1 MSEATLQATIAA
13 TLAPLFHEGSVLTN
27 DYRTPQTA
35 SRQRGPWAVIALAD
49 EIAADPGDSW
59 SNPTLR
65 YGVYLTLIDYHFGRG
80 DAETLDAFQT
90 LRQNVLGALLLAA
103 PPVRGIEADTPVQE
117 YFSETGEPD
126 PDSMAQRL
134 IVTVVE
140 YEV

>member
-13 TLAPLFHEGSVLTN
+13 ALAPLFHEGSVLIN

-35 SRQRGPWAVIALAD
+35 SRQRGPWAVIAMAD
-49 EIAADPGDSW
+49 EVAADPGDSW

-65 YGVYLTLIDYHFGRG
+65 YGVYLTLVDYRGGR
-80 DAETLDAFQT
+80 DDRAMFDNFQA
-90 LRQNVLGALLLAA
+90 LRQSVLTALLSAA

-117 YFSETGEPD
+117 YFSETDEPD

-134 IVTVVE
+134 VVTVE
-140 YEV
+140 ETEV